1 MKWYVLLC
9 VTLVVV
15 ACAGSCVGMSLLG
28 PNIFTGWRTAIYPVS
43 APAETR
49 IDSVDPPQDF
59 PSEALPAT
67 SSLNYDETNSDPLP
81 AGQSRLVAEYL
92 RLESPI
98 SQQTLE
104 SAVAAIQQE
113 AANVQAETYEGATL
127 TLNQNQ
133 AWFVWCSNGTE
144 VDPPADVSIIH
155 EQSLLADGTVGQ
167 VWIQIPFAD
176 GVPLRSDDT
185 WQGCESFWA
194 VKVH

>member
-1 MKWYVLLC
+1 MPAPRPDGTTTATTGGWPGNA
-9 VTLVVV
+9 VTPPEDQV
-15 ACAGSCVGMSLLG
+15 
-28 PNIFTGWRTAIYPVS
+28 RDEQRS
-43 APAETR
+43 APW
-49 IDSVDPPQDF
+49 
-59 PSEALPAT
+59 
-67 SSLNYDETNSDPLP
+67 
-81 AGQSRLVAEYL
+81 AGDVAEYL